1 MKENDKQTL
10 FQAIA
15 DTQRRK
21 ILDVLKTGEKSVSE
35 INDHIDVSGATLS
48 HHLTILKQ
56 AGLVR
61 VRRAG
66 QKRIYTLNVSVLEQI
81 LIQVKELISGDN
93 NAT

>member
-1 MKENDKQTL
+1 MQVDSKQTL

-21 ILDVLKTGEKSVSE
+21 ILDVLKSGEKSVAE
-35 INDHIDVSGATLS
+35 INEHIDVSGATLS

-56 AGLVR
+56 ADLVR

-66 QKRIYTLNVSVLEQI
+66 QKRIYTLNVSVLEQV
-81 LIQVKELISGDN
+81 LIQIKDLISGDN
-93 NAT
+93 NAS

>member
-1 MKENDKQTL
+1 MQEDNKQTL

-21 ILDVLKTGEKSVSE
+21 ILDVLKSGEKSVAE
-35 INDHIDVSGATLS
+35 INEHIDVSGATLS
-48 HHLTILKQ
+48 HHLNILKQ
-56 AGLVR
+56 ADLVR

-81 LIQVKELISGDN
+81 LIQIKKLL
-93 NAT
+93 

>member
-21 ILDVLKTGEKSVSE
+21 ILDVLKAGEQSVAE
-35 INDHIDVSGATLS
+35 INDHIDISGATLS
-48 HHLTILKQ
+48 HHLNLLKQ
-56 AGLVR
+56 AELVR

-66 QKRIYTLNVSVLEQI
+66 QKRIYTLNVSVLEQV
-81 LIQVKELISGDN
+81 LIQIKDLMSGDN
-93 NAT
+93 NAS

>member
-1 MKENDKQTL
+1 MQEDSQQTL

-21 ILDVLKTGEKSVSE
+21 ILDVLKSGEKSVAE
-35 INDHIDVSGATLS
+35 INEHIDVSGATLS
-48 HHLTILKQ
+48 HHLSILKQ
-56 AGLVR
+56 ADLVR

-81 LIQVKELISGDN
+81 LIQIKKLL
-93 NAT
+93 

>member
-56 AGLVR
+56 ANLVR